1 MLLSALF
8 IFSIQGHTSEKTR
21 GQWAS
26 AANFLEV
33 KYNCLLPV
41 LLKKSNLRTSCFH
54 HKKKV

>member
-26 AANFLEV
+26 AANFIRSEIQLSLACPPEKV
-33 KYNCLLPV
+33 KFAYILFSP
-41 LLKKSNLRTSCFH
+41 
-54 HKKKV
+54 